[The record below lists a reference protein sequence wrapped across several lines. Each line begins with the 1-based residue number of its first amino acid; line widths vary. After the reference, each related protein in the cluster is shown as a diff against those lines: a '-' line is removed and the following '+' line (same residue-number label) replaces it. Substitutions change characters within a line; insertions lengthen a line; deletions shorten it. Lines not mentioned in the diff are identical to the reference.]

1 MEIHAQGRLALLIAI
16 GAIFA
21 GGAITAAAAE
31 PIADRAAAI
40 RAAQKY
46 MKARCTERTPCR
58 FRSERDG
65 HQWRVWVRLS
75 ERNSRGQA
83 VYPSPGKQIVLSF
96 DASGN
101 LIRRLEVE

>member
-1 MEIHAQGRLALLIAI
+1 MEIHAQGRLALLIAFA
-16 GAIFA
+16 AICA
-21 GGAITAAAAE
+21 GGAIRAAAAE

-40 RAAQKY
+40 RGAQTY
-46 MKARCTERTPCR
+46 MKARCTDRTPCR

-65 HQWRVWVRLS
+65 HHWRVWVRLS
-75 ERNSRGQA
+75 ERNARGQA
-83 VYPSPGKQIVLSF
+83 VYPSPGKQIVLTF

>member
-1 MEIHAQGRLALLIAI
+1 MEIHAQERIALLIAF
-16 GAIFA
+16 GAICA
-21 GGAITAAAAE
+21 GGAIRAVAAE
-31 PIADRAAAI
+31 PIHDRAAAI
-40 RAAQKY
+40 RVAQTY

-65 HQWRVWVRLS
+65 RQWRVWVRLS

-83 VYPSPGKQIVLSF
+83 VYPSPGKQVVLSF
-96 DASGN
+96 DADGN